1 MEKLSLKN
9 NKIIRTPATL
19 KQKKAMKALVENGGS
34 MRDAMRKAGY
44 SEAMIKTPSKL
55 TRSKNWTEL
64 LEEFLPNE
72 YMMEKHKLLFE
83 QKQINYFSFPV
94 FLTDSEIQDHME
106 ANGLRVVTIRTS
118 EKAKLAFY
126 ATPDTNAIKSA
137 LDIAHKLKG
146 NYAAQKLEQTI
157 KEAPPV
163 ITGMRIVI
171 EK

>member
-1 MEKLSLKN
+1 MLKTTLI
-9 NKIIRTPATL
+9 KTKATI
-19 KQKKAMKALVENGGS
+19 KQRKAVKALVENGGCVS
-34 MRDAMRKAGY
+34 NAMRVAGY
-44 SEAMIKTPSKL
+44 SEATIKTPSKL
-55 TRSKNWTEL
+55 TSSENWTAL

-72 YMMEKHKLLFE
+72 YIMEKHKLLFE

-94 FLTDSEIQDHME
+94 FLTDSEIQDHVE

-126 ATPDTNAIKSA
+126 ATPDTNAIRSA

-146 NYAAQKLEQTI
+146 NYATQKLEQTI

-163 ITGMRIVI
+163 ITGMRIVL